1 MKVTVFRN
9 DHKSNMLDKDKTKKR
24 LERNN
29 STFAPKGHQDTYA
42 EDFTPDCVLD
52 MMCEGIKEVPDYT
65 KSFYDPCA
73 GDGNIYMYV
82 LKKRLEHADFI
93 TCIRNMY
100 ATEILPDNVED
111 HKDRVLELAHENG
124 ADENAVRRIIDNN
137 IACRDF
143 INEEPLFIVDL
154 IVQNPPYKRD
164 THITIMLKS
173 WELCKKMVIVQPS
186 KWLINLRDNGKASMY
201 AELRKKLDKHAIS
214 VKIENLN
221 HEFNIGNATPLA
233 ITTLSKAARP
243 EGQKIEFTCCG
254 ETSYVDTLDDCNLI
268 GPRKMVSQ
276 ILEKVRQRAPKHMED
291 IVYDKDRDGSPEG
304 AAYLKFTD
312 VMVKTVFMLKL
323 NGDTYDPEAIK
334 KNAYFEHDE
343 EHDAWY
349 LQSVF
354 EVGAYK
360 GSVPTR
366 DVPKKV
372 ATGGSKGGDAF
383 CLMVSDYPDFES
395 NARILENWKHFIY
408 NSNLAHFIC
417 ISTTY
422 DLHNGSK
429 RWLPWLDWTK
439 KWTDNELREWFG
451 IADSEWSLIESTC
464 KKFRRDSEWF
474 KRYMCGP
481 SILSP
486 NSCTGT

>member
-1 MKVTVFRN
+1 MI
-9 DHKSNMLDKDKTKKR
+9 DKTSTQPR
-24 LERNN
+24 LR
-29 STFAPKGHQDTYA
+29 F
-42 EDFTPDCVLD
+42 C
-52 MMCEGIKEVPDYT
+52 
-65 KSFYDPCA
+65 DPCA
-73 GDGNIYMYV
+73 TYGNSAHSFI
-82 LKKRLEHADFI
+82 KKRIEYFRDHGKSVFEATISALNEVWLFDWSKRDLRVASRIYQAKYGALPHIVCIECEKDSSGYPSDVDRYIDQIERLIDSMPKFDF
-93 TCIRNMY
+93 
-100 ATEILPDNVED
+100 L
-111 HKDRVLELAHENG
+111 
-124 ADENAVRRIIDNN
+124 
-137 IACRDF
+137 
-143 INEEPLFIVDL
+143 
-154 IVQNPPYKRD
+154 VQNPPYKGSY
-164 THITIMLKS
+164 HLKFL
-173 WELCKKMVIVQPS
+173 EGGMDLLADDGHQVVIEPAT
-186 KWLINLRDNGKASMY
+186 WLINLRDNGKAPMY

-276 ILEKVRQRAPKHMED
+276 ILEKVRQRALKHMED
-291 IVYDKDRDGSPEG
+291 VVYDKDRDGSPEG

-323 NGDTYDPEAIK
+323 SGDTYDPEAIK

-343 EHDAWY
+343 EYDAWY

-383 CLMVSDYPDFES
+383 CLMVSAYPDFES

-439 KWTDNELREWFG
+439 KWTDDELREWFG
-451 IADSEWSLIESTC
+451 ITDSEWSLIESTC

-481 SILSP
+481 SVSEVRQ
-486 NSCTGT
+486 

>member
-1 MKVTVFRN
+1 M
-9 DHKSNMLDKDKTKKR
+9 
-24 LERNN
+24 
-29 STFAPKGHQDTYA
+29 PKF
-42 EDFTPDCVLD
+42 DFL
-52 MMCEGIKEVPDYT
+52 
-65 KSFYDPCA
+65 
-73 GDGNIYMYV
+73 
-82 LKKRLEHADFI
+82 
-93 TCIRNMY
+93 
-100 ATEILPDNVED
+100 
-111 HKDRVLELAHENG
+111 
-124 ADENAVRRIIDNN
+124 
-137 IACRDF
+137 
-143 INEEPLFIVDL
+143 
-154 IVQNPPYKRD
+154 VQNPPYKGSY
-164 THITIMLKS
+164 HLKFL
-173 WELCKKMVIVQPS
+173 EGGMDLLADDGHQVVIEPAT
-186 KWLINLRDNGKASMY
+186 WLINLRDNGKAPMY

-233 ITTLSKAARP
+233 ITTLSKAGRP

-276 ILEKVRQRAPKHMED
+276 ILDKVRQRAPKHMED

-304 AAYLKFTD
+304 AAYIRYANFQLSTIGTHMPSPNAQRNWID
-312 VMVKTVFMLKL
+312 
-323 NGDTYDPEAIK
+323 NGRYKQTNLGDL
-334 KNAYFEHDE
+334 
-343 EHDAWY
+343 W
-349 LQSVF
+349 QSWC
-354 EVGAYK
+354 EVGAL
-360 GSVPTR
+360 GEIEDSVPRGKMRGTPV
-366 DVPKKV
+366 D
-372 ATGGSKGGDAF
+372 

-422 DLHNGSK
+422 DLNNGSK

-439 KWTDNELREWFG
+439 KWTDTELREWFS
-451 IADSEWSLIESTC
+451 ITDSEWSLIESTC

-481 SILSP
+481 SILSS

>member
-1 MKVTVFRN
+1 MI
-9 DHKSNMLDKDKTKKR
+9 DKTSTQPR
-24 LERNN
+24 LR
-29 STFAPKGHQDTYA
+29 F
-42 EDFTPDCVLD
+42 C
-52 MMCEGIKEVPDYT
+52 
-65 KSFYDPCA
+65 DPCA
-73 GDGNIYMYV
+73 TYGNSAHSFI
-82 LKKRLEHADFI
+82 KKRIEYFRDHGKSEFEATSSALNEVWLFDWSKRDLRVASRIYQEKYGALPHIVCIECEKDSSGYPSDVDRYIDQIERLIDSMPKFDF
-93 TCIRNMY
+93 
-100 ATEILPDNVED
+100 L
-111 HKDRVLELAHENG
+111 
-124 ADENAVRRIIDNN
+124 
-137 IACRDF
+137 
-143 INEEPLFIVDL
+143 
-154 IVQNPPYKRD
+154 VQNPPYKGSY
-164 THITIMLKS
+164 HLKFL
-173 WELCKKMVIVQPS
+173 EGGMDLLADDGHQVVIEPAT
-186 KWLINLRDNGKASMY
+186 WLINLRDNGKASMY

-233 ITTLSKAARP
+233 ITTLSKAPRP

-304 AAYLKFTD
+304 AAWLRYANFQLATITCNNANSDYKHDD
-312 VMVKTVFMLKL
+312 VHGCDYFKSYVVIA
-323 NGDTYDPEAIK
+323 GEYDI
-334 KNAYFEHDE
+334 
-343 EHDAWY
+343 
-349 LQSVF
+349 
-354 EVGAYK
+354 
-360 GSVPTR
+360 T
-366 DVPKKV
+366 
-372 ATGGSKGGDAF
+372 SKCPLSLRHQTPVD

-422 DLHNGSK
+422 DLNNGSK

-439 KWTDNELREWFG
+439 KWTDDELREWFG
-451 IADSEWSLIESTC
+451 ITDSEWSLIESTC